1 MSAMGIGLIIFIIF
15 FVIVGIGMVFFVRGS
30 GKRYIVCGKS
40 LPFFFVGTM
49 LMAQAIDANG
59 SIGAASMAYSYG
71 FWAGFAFPLG
81 VAICLVIT
89 AFVFAKP
96 LNRMNLLTLP
106 DFFFRRYDSKT
117 EFTVSIL
124 MCISFVILV
133 AGNFSGSAWILTVV
147 YDMDYLWAL
156 ILISTLIFV
165 YTVFGGLFSCAAT
178 DIVQIYPAMA
188 GFVGCAIY
196 LVYHNG
202 WAFFNEAI
210 PPDFLGFAGL
220 TQLDNGALATWG
232 AIVAVGV
239 GDVVALDFMER
250 VFAARDP
257 RTAQIGCLYAS
268 VFTLV
273 MGVSCAVIGLMGLK
287 LYLSIAD
294 PRMVMPL
301 IAMEHMPFILGL
313 LMVAGVIGAG
323 ASTANGG
330 ILGVATVMGRN
341 MVQKNIL
348 RWIREAKGEKLM
360 VEHTEEARRKF
371 DAKLLLISRIMA
383 IPVLIM
389 GIWVGYVK
397 PEPGMLLALA
407 FDVVLAGCFMPL
419 LLGVHWKKAN
429 TPGAMAG
436 IISGSL
442 LRLYL
447 HFTIPEHLIGLETII
462 APLVS
467 LVFTVAFSLMTQKTH
482 APKHHVVNEVPDDA
496 DVLAGIC

>member
-1 MSAMGIGLIIFIIF
+1 MSAMGIALIIFIAF
-15 FVIVGIGMVFFVRGS
+15 FVLLGVGMVRFVRGS

-49 LMAQAIDANG
+49 LLAQAIDANG
-59 SIGAASMAYSYG
+59 SIGCASGAYAYG

-81 VAICLVIT
+81 VAVCLVIT
-89 AFVFAKP
+89 ALVFAKP

-117 EFTVSIL
+117 EFIVSIL

-156 ILISTLIFV
+156 IIISTLIFV
-165 YTVFGGLFSCAAT
+165 YTIFGGLFSCAAT
-178 DIVQIYPAMA
+178 DIVQIYPALI
-188 GFVGCAIY
+188 GFIGCVIY
-196 LVYHNG
+196 LANTYG
-202 WAFFNEAI
+202 LDFFLDAI
-210 PPDFLGFAGL
+210 PPSYIDLSGL
-220 TQLDNGALATWG
+220 TQMSNGALATWG

-250 VFAARDP
+250 VFAAKSP
-257 RTAQIGCLYAS
+257 RTAQVACWYAAGI
-268 VFTLV
+268 TLI
-273 MGVSCAVIGLMGLK
+273 MGLCCAILGLMGIALFPD
-287 LYLSIAD
+287 IAD
-294 PRMVMPL
+294 QRMVMPL

-313 LMVAGVIGAG
+313 LMVAGVIGCG

-341 MVQKNIL
+341 IVQKNIL
-348 RWIREAKGEKLM
+348 RWVRERKGETLV
-360 VEHTEEARRKF
+360 VEHTDEARRKF

-383 IPVLIM
+383 VPVLIM
-389 GIWVGYVK
+389 GIWLAYVK
-397 PEPGMLLALA
+397 PEPGILLALA

-419 LLGVHWKKAN
+419 LLGVHWEKTN
-429 TPGAMAG
+429 TPGALAG
-436 IISGSL
+436 IITGSA

-447 HFTIPEHLIGLETII
+447 HFTIPEDLVGLETIVS
-462 APLVS
+462 PLVS
-467 LVFTVAFSLMTQKTH
+467 LAFTVVVSLMTQKTH
-482 APKHHVVNEVPDDA
+482 APKHHVVSEVPDDA
-496 DVLAGIC
+496 DVLAGVC

>member
-1 MSAMGIGLIIFIIF
+1 MSAMGISLIVFIVF
-15 FVIVGIGMVFFVRGS
+15 FVLLGIGMVAMVKGS

-49 LMAQAIDANG
+49 LLAQAIDANG
-59 SIGAASMAYSYG
+59 SIGCASGTYAYG

-106 DFFFRRYDSKT
+106 DFFFRRYDSRT
-117 EFTVSIL
+117 EFIVSIL

-165 YTVFGGLFSCAAT
+165 YTIFGGLFSCAAT
-178 DIVQIYPAMA
+178 DIVQIYPAIA
-188 GFVGCAIY
+188 GFVGCAVY
-196 LVYHNG
+196 LLYHNG
-202 WAFFNEAI
+202 WAYFSEAI
-210 PPDFLGFAGL
+210 PPSYIDMSGL
-220 TQLDNGALATWG
+220 TSMDNGALATWG

-250 VFAARDP
+250 IFAARDG
-257 RTAQIGCLYAS
+257 RTAQVACLYAA
-268 VFTLV
+268 VLTLI
-273 MGVSCAVIGLMGLK
+273 MGLSCAIIGLMGLK
-287 LYLSIAD
+287 LYPQIAD
-294 PRMVMPL
+294 VRMVMPL

-341 MVQKNIL
+341 IVQKNIM
-348 RWIREAKGEKLM
+348 RWIRERRGEKLV
-360 VEHTEEARRKF
+360 VEYTDEARRAF
-371 DAKLLLISRIMA
+371 DKKLLLISRVMA
-383 IPVLIM
+383 VPVLVIS
-389 GIWVGYVK
+389 IWVAYVK
-397 PEPGMLLALA
+397 PEPGILLALA

-419 LLGVHWKKAN
+419 LLGVHWEKTN
-429 TPGAMAG
+429 TPGALAG
-436 IISGSL
+436 VISGSI

-447 HFTIPEHLIGLETII
+447 HFYIPEHLIGLETIVS
-462 APLVS
+462 PLVS
-467 LVFTVAFSLMTQKTH
+467 LVFTVVVSLMTQKTH

-496 DVLAGIC
+496 DVLSGVC